1 MTGREHTGSQK
12 SLDALRTPGCVLV
25 QDNWL
30 FDSYWSMSHR
40 DVKPYLI
47 GVGKGE
53 IPATPNP
60 PSAETFLKTSYREY
74 SQLKQNIMTDRDDQ
88 NLGTTDTILSDTI
101 HVAGD
106 ERMDDNNYGDNDD
119 IDDDDEMDDLE
130 DEYAAAF
137 EEDFQCA

>member
-12 SLDALRTPGCVLV
+12 SLDAMETPGCVLV

-30 FDSYWSMSHR
+30 FDSYWSMSLR
-40 DVKPYLI
+40 DIKPYLI

-53 IPATPNP
+53 VPATSNP
-60 PSAETFLKTSYREY
+60 PSADTFLKTSYTEH
-74 SQLKQNIMTDRDDQ
+74 SQLNQNFIADRDDQ
-88 NLGTTDTILSDTI
+88 NFGTTDIIVSDTI
-101 HVAGD
+101 HVGGD
-106 ERMDDNNYGDNDD
+106 ERMEDNYGDHDD